1 MVRRAW
7 YGVAMLSP
15 RTCIEHVCIPGGGP
29 GRASARGEPSL
40 ATTTFAG
47 ETTRRSGLSSGVDD
61 APVIEITGME
71 EQALRAHISESA
83 IGGLTLLCW

>member
-1 MVRRAW
+1 M
-7 YGVAMLSP
+7 
-15 RTCIEHVCIPGGGP
+15 
-29 GRASARGEPSL
+29 GRAVDHVLNITTTSSIPAADRGARAPEESASL